1 MHASFKDFAQGFV
14 ELRAKGAALVAV
26 APEPAHFKPPA
37 PDAPV
42 CMVFAPH
49 PDDEAIFAA
58 LPLRLRHEDHWR
70 VVNVPVTLG
79 SRLDRRAARW
89 REMQNCCLQL
99 GFEVAS
105 VTGKAREGLEH
116 AQVAHRRSDPA
127 HWAAN
132 VQRIAKLIQKYQPR
146 AIVCPHAQDG
156 HPVHM
161 GTHWLVVDALRQ
173 LAPPQPVHLL
183 LAEYWN
189 TQMQPRLMVQASA
202 AQVGHMLGALMQ
214 HTAEVARNPY
224 HLTLP
229 AWLMDGVRRGAERV
243 GAPGSAAPNFDFAA
257 LYGWQLWHAGRLRKQ
272 SGAILASGQSVGALL
287 VSCPPILL

>member
-1 MHASFKDFAQGFV
+1 MNGSFEDYAHGFV
-14 ELRAKGAALVAV
+14 QLRARGGALVAA
-26 APEPAHFKPPA
+26 APDPTDFQPPA
-37 PDAPV
+37 ANAPV

-70 VVNVPVTLG
+70 IVNVPVTLG

-89 REMQNCCLQL
+89 QEMQNCCAQL

-105 VTGKAREGLEH
+105 ATGKAGQGLER
-116 AQVAHRRSDPA
+116 AQTEHRHSDPA
-127 HWAAN
+127 HWASN
-132 VQRIAKLIQKYQPR
+132 VQRIATLIKKHRPS

-156 HPVHM
+156 HPVHI
-161 GTHWLVVDALRQ
+161 GTHWLVVDALRL
-173 LAPPQPVHLL
+173 LAPKQPVHLL

-189 TQMQPRLMVQASA
+189 TQMQPRLMVQAST
-202 AQVGHMLGALMQ
+202 AQVGHTLSALMH
-214 HTAEVARNPY
+214 HTGEVARNPY

-243 GAPGSAAPNFDFAA
+243 GAPGSAAPPFDFAA
-257 LYGWQLWHAGRLRKQ
+257 LYGWQLYKGGRLRKQ
-272 SGAILASGQSVGALL
+272 NASVLASGQSAGALFTA
-287 VSCPPILL
+287 PAIR

>member
-14 ELRAKGAALVAV
+14 ELRAKGTALRAAATK
-26 APEPAHFKPPA
+26 PALFTPPA
-37 PDAPV
+37 ANAPV

-49 PDDEAIFAA
+49 PDDEAIIAA

-70 VVNVPVTLG
+70 VINVPVTLG

-89 REMQNCCLQL
+89 QEMQNCCLQL

-105 VTGKAREGLEH
+105 ASGKAGSGLEH
-116 AQVAHRRSDPA
+116 TQIAHRRNDPE
-127 HWAAN
+127 HWAAD
-132 VQRIAKLIQKYQPR
+132 VQRVAKLIQKYEPA

-161 GTHWLVVDALRQ
+161 GTHWLVVDALRM
-173 LAPPQPVHLL
+173 LAPKYPVHLL

-189 TQMQPRLMVQASA
+189 TQMQPRLMVEASA
-202 AQVGHMLGALMQ
+202 AQVGHMLNALMQ
-214 HTAEVARNPY
+214 HAGEVARYPY

-243 GAPGSAAPNFDFAA
+243 GAPGSVAPNFDFAA
-257 LYGWQLWHAGRLRKQ
+257 LYGWQVYKGGRLRKQ
-272 SGAILASGQSVGALL
+272 NATVMASGQSVGALL
-287 VSCPPILL
+287 TCSIAK